1 MKNSFFSY
9 IFIGLF
15 DFCTPFIVN
24 NSTEPLFDDINDENK
39 MYALTQVSP
48 CKIPPENFK
57 IVDTHVTLY
66 HRSYRIFVKVL
77 MCKVTVMLIR
87 YNCGMFS
94 HSSIVHTAP
103 IITYAITV
111 SPEQCLNGN
120 KIGKI
125 TVTEFDDDDIE
136 FDIKHGI
143 KTIKTKELILK
154 VIHQH
159 LGIIVVKL
167 NIFLLERSY
176 KKPYSILILTTDRSI
191 TVKD

>member
-1 MKNSFFSY
+1 
-9 IFIGLF
+9 
-15 DFCTPFIVN
+15 
-24 NSTEPLFDDINDENK
+24 
-39 MYALTQVSP
+39 
-48 CKIPPENFK
+48 
-57 IVDTHVTLY
+57 
-66 HRSYRIFVKVL
+66 
-77 MCKVTVMLIR
+77 
-87 YNCGMFS
+87 MFS

-111 SPEQCLNGN
+111 SPEQCLYGN

-167 NIFLLERSY
+167 NIFLLER
-176 KKPYSILILTTDRSI
+176 
-191 TVKD
+191 